1 MSGQR
6 PLNLAVL
13 RTSTSC
19 RVGNKVDLVQFSWR
33 SIFFSNIVASHAYSS
48 HSSHDDFSLRHVE
61 GVGWSRLV
69 CRPLFR
75 RCAWDSPLARAG
87 MDPMMLTLL
96 YVFAWFFLINL
107 TPSSKL
113 MDKPKFFTFVL
124 EKLLMYTYVIEGV
137 KYVVRCP
144 SHAD

>member
-1 MSGQR
+1 
-6 PLNLAVL
+6 
-13 RTSTSC
+13 
-19 RVGNKVDLVQFSWR
+19 
-33 SIFFSNIVASHAYSS
+33 
-48 HSSHDDFSLRHVE
+48 
-61 GVGWSRLV
+61 
-69 CRPLFR
+69 
-75 RCAWDSPLARAG
+75 